1 PVWLISDCGTTG
13 SLSLRA
19 TRATAQAGKRTPH
32 GQPDP
37 RQPPFRRRRL
47 RSLRKV
53 EPHGRDAAPG
63 DAVDDKL
70 DRPERKAVADL
81 RLMVQMGGKPVR
93 ERHCRA
99 VGRDGETVNFTKRA
113 KRDVTRNE
121 EITEQAHIGGGR
133 RWHVDEKSV
142 KCSRFLRRGQK
153 IRIVAL
159 PNSVG
164 LSRSENMP
172 VAYHQR

>member
-1 PVWLISDCGTTG
+1 
-13 SLSLRA
+13 
-19 TRATAQAGKRTPH
+19 AG
-32 GQPDP
+32 
-37 RQPPFRRRRL
+37 
-47 RSLRKV
+47 
-53 EPHGRDAAPG
+53 PG

-93 ERHCRA
+93 ERHCGV

-113 KRDVTRNE
+113 KRDVARNE

-133 RWHVDEKSV
+133 RRHVDEKSV
-142 KCSRFLRRGQK
+142 KCSRLLRRSQK

-172 VAYHQR
+172 VAHHQRELCPGRDEAATQIGIFRTDRITDQLVLKLARQVELDAPW